1 MAILSQHGQEDSEI
15 AVMITMF
22 MVHQDRN
29 VPRDTDRWTVLSH
42 LASSK
47 RITEGLSSS
56 TSKLFPL
63 QYDGIWM
70 EVAPYVWVPM
80 KREMLQLIHS

>member
-1 MAILSQHGQEDSEI
+1 MAILSQHEQEDSEI

-47 RITEGLSSS
+47 RITEGVIELHVQA
-56 TSKLFPL
+56 LP
-63 QYDGIWM
+63 IA
-70 EVAPYVWVPM
+70 V
-80 KREMLQLIHS
+80 